1 MASTHGVGTAALHP
15 QPLLHGLARNWWIF
29 LLRGL
34 SAIALGVLAFV
45 WPTLTF
51 VTLVLVFGIY
61 VLADGVLALV
71 GALTGRAH
79 LSRWWLLVLGLA
91 GLAAGAVTLIQP
103 GLAAAALLIV
113 IGAWAIAA
121 GVMQVIG
128 AIQLRKELE
137 NEWLL
142 ILGGVCSILF
152 GGIMF
157 LQPVLGGLALVYT
170 IGIYAIIEGVLLIAF
185 SFRLRNNPYTD
196 V

>member
-1 MASTHGVGTAALHP
+1 
-15 QPLLHGLARNWWIF
+15 
-29 LLRGL
+29 
-34 SAIALGVLAFV
+34 
-45 WPTLTF
+45 
-51 VTLVLVFGIY
+51 
-61 VLADGVLALV
+61 
-71 GALTGRAH
+71 
-79 LSRWWLLVLGLA
+79 LGLA
-91 GLAAGAVTLIQP
+91 GLAAGAITLIRP

-137 NEWLL
+137 NEWPL

-185 SFRLRNNPYTD
+185 SFRLRNHPYTD